1 MAIKLTVKTNS
12 GIDVQDAYHRVSSIQ
27 INNKTA
33 MNFVVTSHKTSSDMH
48 FQESAFGCAYDLN
61 GKNPIAQA
69 YEYLKTLPAYAGSV
83 DC

>member
-33 MNFVVTSHKTSSDMH
+33 MNFVVTSHKTSNDMH
-48 FQESAFGCAYDLN
+48 FQESALGCAYDLN

>member
-12 GIDVQDAYHRVSSIQ
+12 GIDVQDAYHRVSSVQ
-27 INNKTA
+27 ISNKQN
-33 MNFVVTSHKTSSDMH
+33 MSFVVTSHKTASDIY
-48 FQESAFGCAYDLN
+48 FQESAFGCVYDLN

-69 YEYLKTLPAYAGSV
+69 YAYLKTLPVYAEAT